1 VDTEDRFFEAL
12 SNPIRREIIVL
23 LYDRIELTYTDLLA
37 YLGISSGL
45 LNFHLKKLDGLIEK
59 TPDNTYKLTSLGRLA
74 YELIA
79 RLRAGNRG
87 PGWRGGGASLTGP
100 MVARRLAAAIIDVL
114 AIFTATGALFDPQIL
129 GLAGATLL
137 HIGDVAG
144 GHPWIFHWE
153 HLRALSTTITELVG
167 TYSHVFFATY
177 IFLTLLEAYKG
188 QTLGKFLLGI
198 RVVKS
203 NGRRIS
209 LVESGIRNA
218 GKLFLLPIDLA
229 IGVALYYKRGYLR
242 YTDYYIDAVVER
254 VEKRV
259 T

>member
-1 VDTEDRFFEAL
+1 MVERENAFFEAL
-12 SNPIRREIIVL
+12 GNQIRREIIVL

-74 YELIA
+74 YSFIMQ
-79 RLRAGNRG
+79 LRADSGSKRKHPVPPAG
-87 PGWRGGGASLTGP
+87 SL
-100 MVARRLAAAIIDVL
+100 VARRIAASIIDVL
-114 AIFTATGALFDPQIL
+114 AIFTATGALFDPQVLSVLGSLIL
-129 GLAGATLL
+129 HL
-137 HIGDVAG
+137 GDVFG
-144 GHPWIFHWE
+144 GHPWIFHGD
-153 HLRALSTTITELVG
+153 HLRALSNTITELVR

-188 QTLGKFLLGI
+188 QTIGKFLLNI
-198 RVVKS
+198 RVVKR
-203 NGRRIS
+203 NGRRIN

-229 IGVALYYKRGYLR
+229 IGIAIYYKKGYLR
-242 YTDYYIDAVVER
+242 YTDYYIDAIVEKVER
-254 VEKRV
+254 KMP
-259 T
+259 